1 MSDKE
6 FKEITLEE
14 FDAMDMEHT
23 FSDDYKQK
31 KQKFVNAVRQ
41 KEGSRNHKYFYKVAA
56 AVAVISLI
64 PASAYAADKWI
75 RMQNSNT
82 GSYGSNLLLT
92 KESTGNE
99 EFTPVKL
106 TATYLPDG
114 STEAVDSGPYKF
126 EVPSDN
132 GSEAH
137 STSFSL
143 YQMDTE
149 EFQFDE
155 DYVIAREEFD
165 AGGRDAVLLT
175 FDSRTGYDKTAY
187 VIFDDLQYVAEVS
200 MGKGITTD
208 EAKKIAAGITLTP
221 TEKENAT
228 YAGSMA
234 EWKKELETLAEQ
246 ADTTGTDTV
255 TILKQGEAWT
265 DEISSYQLAVKKV
278 EVLDNIRSLEAKYFM
293 DNGEHIPEGA
303 VDEDGNMTAY
313 ERPVIQTGDGIT
325 SINEQTGTT
334 HVNRKLVYVT
344 LEITNPADVARAG
357 NDDEACVNFQ
367 LCIPEKNADGK
378 YENKIF
384 EPQYDSI
391 YDGPVYFDASN
402 CSSNTDRHYFFTTV
416 GKGETIT
423 CHLGYVVDE
432 DMLNQI
438 YMNTAFGEEMY
449 LADIRR

>member
-1 MSDKE
+1 MRKQSDSE
-6 FKEITLEE
+6 TLEQLYDLYE
-14 FDAMDMEHT
+14 
-23 FSDDYKQK
+23 QK
-31 KQKFVNAVRQ
+31 M
-41 KEGSRNHKYFYKVAA
+41 Y

-208 EAKKIAAGITLTP
+208 E
-221 TEKENAT
+221 
-228 YAGSMA
+228 
-234 EWKKELETLAEQ
+234 
-246 ADTTGTDTV
+246 
-255 TILKQGEAWT
+255 
-265 DEISSYQLAVKKV
+265 
-278 EVLDNIRSLEAKYFM
+278 
-293 DNGEHIPEGA
+293 
-303 VDEDGNMTAY
+303 DGNMTAFMMDRY
-313 ERPVIQTGDGIT
+313 ILTRRIAVPIQTGII
-325 SINEQTGTT
+325 SLQ
-334 HVNRKLVYVT
+334 R
-344 LEITNPADVARAG
+344 
-357 NDDEACVNFQ
+357 
-367 LCIPEKNADGK
+367 
-378 YENKIF
+378 
-384 EPQYDSI
+384 
-391 YDGPVYFDASN
+391 
-402 CSSNTDRHYFFTTV
+402 
-416 GKGETIT
+416 
-423 CHLGYVVDE
+423 
-432 DMLNQI
+432 
-438 YMNTAFGEEMY
+438 
-449 LADIRR
+449 

>member
-6 FKEITLEE
+6 FKEITLKE
-14 FDAMDMEHT
+14 FDAMDMGHT

-41 KEGSRNHKYFYKVAA
+41 KEGSRNHNYIYKVVA

-75 RMQNSNT
+75 RMQNQNT
-82 GSYGSNLLLT
+82 GNYSNSLLLM
-92 KESTGNE
+92 KENQEKT
-99 EFTPVKL
+99 FTPVKL
-106 TATYLPDG
+106 TAEYLPEG
-114 STEAVDSGPYKF
+114 SAEAVSSGPYKY

-132 GSEAH
+132 GSGAH
-137 STSFSL
+137 STFFVL

-155 DYVIAREEFD
+155 DYVIACEEFD
-165 AGGRDAVLLT
+165 AGGRDAVLLI
-175 FDSRTGYDKTAY
+175 FDSRTVYDKTAY

-208 EAKKIAAGITLTP
+208 EAKKIAEGITLTP

-228 YAGSMA
+228 YASSMA

-246 ADTTGTDTV
+246 ADTTGTDTM
-255 TILKQGEAWT
+255 TMLKQGEAWT
-265 DEISSYQLAVKKV
+265 DEISGYQLAVKKV
-278 EVLDNIRSLEAKYFM
+278 EVLDNIQSLEAKYFT

-303 VDEDGNMTAY
+303 VDKDGNMTAY

-344 LEITNPADVARAG
+344 LEITNPADAAREG
-357 NDDEACVNFQ
+357 KDDEACVNFQ

-378 YENKIF
+378 YENKFF

-391 YDGPVYFDASN
+391 YNEPVYFDASN
-402 CSSNTDRHYFFTTV
+402 CSSNTDHHYFFTTV
-416 GKGETIT
+416 GRGESVI

-432 DMLNQI
+432 DMLGQI
-438 YMNTAFGEEMY
+438 YMDTDFSYEMK
-449 LADIRR
+449 LIDVRK

>member
-6 FKEITLEE
+6 FKEITLKE
-14 FDAMDMEHT
+14 FDAMDMGHT

-41 KEGSRNHKYFYKVAA
+41 KEGSRNHNYIYKVVA

-75 RMQNSNT
+75 RMQNQNT
-82 GSYGSNLLLT
+82 GNYSNSLLLT
-92 KESTGNE
+92 KENQEKT
-99 EFTPVKL
+99 FTPVKL
-106 TATYLPDG
+106 TAEYLPEG
-114 STEAVDSGPYKF
+114 SAEAVSSGPYKY

-132 GSEAH
+132 GSGAH
-137 STSFSL
+137 STFFVL

-155 DYVIAREEFD
+155 DYVIACEEFD
-165 AGGRDAVLLT
+165 AGGRDAVLLI
-175 FDSRTGYDKTAY
+175 FDSRTIYDKTAY

-208 EAKKIAAGITLTP
+208 EAKKIAEGITLTP

-228 YAGSMA
+228 YASSMA
-234 EWKKELETLAEQ
+234 EWKKELESLAEQ

-278 EVLDNIRSLEAKYFM
+278 EVLDNIQSLEAKYFT

-303 VDEDGNMTAY
+303 VDKDGNMTAY

-344 LEITNPADVARAG
+344 LEITNPADAAREG
-357 NDDEACVNFQ
+357 KDDEACVNFQ

-378 YENKIF
+378 YENKFF

-391 YDGPVYFDASN
+391 YNEPVYFDASN
-402 CSSNTDRHYFFTTV
+402 CSSNTDHHYFFTTV
-416 GKGETIT
+416 GRGESVI

-432 DMLNQI
+432 DMLGQI
-438 YMNTAFGEEMY
+438 YMDTDYSDEMK
-449 LADIRR
+449 LIDVRK

>member
-1 MSDKE
+1 MSDRE

-14 FDAMDMEHT
+14 FEAMNTEHV
-23 FSDDYKQK
+23 FSDDYKRK
-31 KQKFVNAVRQ
+31 KQKFINAVRQ
-41 KEGSRNHKYFYKVAA
+41 KEGNRSHKYIYKVVA

-106 TATYLPDG
+106 TATYLPEG

-137 STSFSL
+137 STSFWL

-155 DYVIAREEFD
+155 DYVTSREEFD
-165 AGGRDAVLLT
+165 ANGRDAVLLT

-187 VIFDDLQYVAEVS
+187 VIFDELQYVTEVS

-208 EAKKIAAGITLTP
+208 EAKKIAAGITLMP

-228 YAGSMA
+228 YASSMA
-234 EWKKELETLAEQ
+234 EWKKELEALADQ
-246 ADTTGTDTV
+246 TDTTGTDSMT
-255 TILKQGEAWT
+255 TLSQGEVWT
-265 DEISSYQLAVKKV
+265 DETSGYQLAVKKV
-278 EVLDNIRSLEAKYFM
+278 EVLDNIQSLEAKYFM

-303 VDEDGNMTAY
+303 VDEDGNLTAY
-313 ERPVIQTGDGIT
+313 ERPVIQTGDGIN

-334 HVNRKLVYVT
+334 HVNRKFVYVT
-344 LEITNPADVARAG
+344 LEITNPADAEREG
-357 NDDEACVNFQ
+357 KDDESCVNFQ

-384 EPQYDSI
+384 EPQYDSV
-391 YDGPVYFDASN
+391 YNEPVYFDASN
-402 CSSNTDRHYFFTTV
+402 CSSNTDQHYFFTTV

-438 YMNTAFGEEMY
+438 YMNTDFGEKMH
-449 LADIRR
+449 LVDIGR

>member
-1 MSDKE
+1 MSDRE

-14 FDAMDMEHT
+14 FDAIPAEHI
-23 FSDDYKQK
+23 FSDDYKKK
-31 KQKFVNAVRQ
+31 KQSFLNAVRQ
-41 KEGSRNHKYFYKVAA
+41 KEGNKSHKYFYKVVA

-75 RMQNSNT
+75 RMQNQNT
-82 GSYGSNLLLT
+82 GNYSNSLLLM
-92 KESTGNE
+92 KENQEKT
-99 EFTPVKL
+99 FTPVKL
-106 TATYLPDG
+106 TAEYLPEG
-114 STEAVDSGPYKF
+114 SAEAVSSGPYKY

-132 GSEAH
+132 GSGAH
-137 STSFSL
+137 STFFVL

-155 DYVIAREEFD
+155 DYVIACEEFD
-165 AGGRDAVLLT
+165 AGGRDAVLLI
-175 FDSRTGYDKTAY
+175 FDSRTVYDKTAY

-208 EAKKIAAGITLTP
+208 EAKKIAEGITLTP

-228 YAGSMA
+228 YASSMA

-246 ADTTGTDTV
+246 ADTTGTDTM
-255 TILKQGEAWT
+255 TMLKQGEAWT
-265 DEISSYQLAVKKV
+265 DEISGYQLAVKKV
-278 EVLDNIRSLEAKYFM
+278 EVLDNIQSLEAKYFT

-303 VDEDGNMTAY
+303 VDKDGNMTAY

-344 LEITNPADVARAG
+344 LEITNPADAAREG
-357 NDDEACVNFQ
+357 KDDEACVNFQ

-378 YENKIF
+378 YENKFF

-391 YDGPVYFDASN
+391 YNEPVYFDASN
-402 CSSNTDRHYFFTTV
+402 CSSNTDHHYFFTTV
-416 GKGETIT
+416 GRGESVI

-432 DMLNQI
+432 DMLGQI
-438 YMNTAFGEEMY
+438 YMDTDYSDEMK
-449 LADIRR
+449 LIDVRK